1 MVASRNACRDNLSV
15 ISSIARGLALFLGVF
30 SLVSLAG
37 SGGDAN
43 LWWIDF
49 YPVTGIIRVALLIAF
64 AAAMIAYWRFTTIA
78 FLAVTIVFALVN
90 TIRYYLVLGRG
101 EIKTL
106 FPVPLSLLVAA
117 VLLFVLIAQFRP
129 EERSRLI
136 VIASFVAASILFPIA
151 QTVFFGFTDYRRPA
165 DVIVVFG
172 ARAYADGSLSPSLA
186 DRVRTGCELYR
197 EGLAPRIIFSG
208 GEGDGAIHETEAMRR
223 AAIAWGVPAPAIA
236 LDANGVNTEA
246 TVRNTAHAGAR
257 ILAVSHFYHLPRIKM
272 TYQRYGV
279 DVCTVPARTSAATSV
294 AYNVA
299 RESVAFWAYYLR
311 RLR

>member
-1 MVASRNACRDNLSV
+1 MISGVT
-15 ISSIARGLALFLGVF
+15 SSIARGLALFLGVF

-49 YPVTGIIRVALLIAF
+49 YPLPAIVRVTLLVAF
-64 AAAMIAYWRFTTIA
+64 AVAMIAYRRFITIP
-78 FLAVTIVFALVN
+78 FLVITIVFALIN
-90 TIRYYLVLGRG
+90 AIRYYVVLGRG
-101 EIKTL
+101 EIRTV
-106 FPVPLSLLVAA
+106 FPVPLSLVIAA
-117 VLLFVLIAQFRP
+117 MLLFVLIAQFKP
-129 EERSRLI
+129 EERSPLI
-136 VIASFVAASILFPIA
+136 VIASFVAASVLFPIA
-151 QTVFFGFTDYRRPA
+151 QTVFFGITDYRRPA

-172 ARAYADGSLSPSLA
+172 ARAYADGSLSPSLS

-197 EGLAPRIIFSG
+197 EGLALRIIFSG
-208 GEGDGAIHETEAMRR
+208 GAGDGAIHETEAMRR
-223 AAIAWGVPAPAIA
+223 AAIAWGVPASAIGV
-236 LDANGVNTEA
+236 DANGVNTEA

-279 DVCTVPARTSAATSV
+279 DVCTVPARTSPTTSV

>member
-1 MVASRNACRDNLSV
+1 M

-49 YPVTGIIRVALLIAF
+49 DPLAGIVRVALLIAF
-64 AAAMIAYWRFTTIA
+64 ATAMIAYALRPARRLITIALLVITIA
-78 FLAVTIVFALVN
+78 FAVINA
-90 TIRYYLVLGRG
+90 IRYYVVLGRG
-101 EIKTL
+101 DIRTV
-106 FPVPLSLLVAA
+106 FPVPLSLLIAA
-117 VLLFVLIAQFRP
+117 VLLFVLIAQSKQTD
-129 EERSRLI
+129 ERSPFI
-136 VIASFVAASILFPIA
+136 VIVSFVVASVLFPTA
-151 QTVFFGFTDYRRPA
+151 QTVFFGLTDYRRPA

-172 ARAYADGSLSPSLA
+172 ARAYADGSLSSPLA

-197 EGLAPRIIFSG
+197 EGLAPRMIFSG
-208 GEGDGAIHETEAMRR
+208 GAGDGAIHETEAMRR
-223 AAIAWGVPAPAIA
+223 AAIAWGIPASAIT

-246 TVRNTAHAGAR
+246 TVRNTARRGTR

-279 DVCTVPARTSAATSV
+279 DVATVPARTSSATAV
-294 AYNVA
+294 VYNVA